1 MRLTLVS
8 GVIVVALLVI
18 FIQPLWVAVSIVL
31 WSLCSIAAVMFAYA
45 FDWPMLFRKRQNGRI
60 PIYIRWLFIPYL
72 LAAHLY
78 NWFVLRAESIPP
90 VQKVT
95 EGLYVGGR
103 LPNSRVSLLQDL
115 SIHAVLDLTAEFDGL
130 SILAQHDDIDYLN
143 IPVLD
148 HLSPKRHRLKQA
160 LHWLARHRQ
169 QGRNVLV
176 HCALGRG
183 RSVMVVAAYL
193 LASGNVDST
202 AKALKKVQ
210 EVRHTARLNRRQLR
224 QLNEW
229 QNEGLLHIK
238 PKTWVI
244 ANPVSG
250 GGKWSQMRDDVDAYL
265 SPYFQLEYHQTSLD
279 QSAAELAKQ
288 ALHLGVQRI
297 IVCGGDGTVS
307 EVAGVVANRPITLG
321 LIPMGTANALCHVL
335 YGLQSKFVPV
345 QTACSAIIAGE
356 TCDMDMAYCNDEP
369 MLLAMGLGLEEY
381 MINFAQRE
389 VKDRWGQWAY
399 VQGFIDALQHQP
411 EFSVS
416 MTLDNETFEVVTRS
430 LVVANA
436 SPATSILAQGNGAPE
451 FNDGYLDVTWI
462 ESSDKAA
469 KDYKAIGA
477 LSFSSQPAE
486 LEDSLVQTRQA
497 KRISLLVKDVNAYV
511 LDGEE
516 KEGCQIS
523 IDLKASALKVYCP
536 ETNCNEYEAF
546 DYNHTEVA

>member
-1 MRLTLVS
+1 MR
-8 GVIVVALLVI
+8 IALACAATMLSILMFFV
-18 FIQPLWVAVSIVL
+18 QPLWVVSGIFIWSVL
-31 WSLCSIAAVMFAYA
+31 SVLMVALAYS

-60 PIYIRWLFIPYL
+60 PLYIRWLFIPYL
-72 LAAHLY
+72 LGAHLY

-90 VQKVT
+90 VQQIT

-103 LPNSRVSLLQDL
+103 LPNSRVSLLKDL

-130 SILAQHDDIDYLN
+130 SILAEHDDIDYLN

-160 LHWLARHRQ
+160 LHWVARHRQ
-169 QGRNVLV
+169 EGRNVLV

-202 AKALKKVQ
+202 VKALKKVQ
-210 EVRHTARLNRRQLR
+210 EIRHTARLNRRQLR

-229 QNEGLLHIK
+229 QTEGLLHIK
-238 PKTWVI
+238 PMTWVI

-250 GGKWSQMRDDVDAYL
+250 GGKWSQMRDEVDDYL

-279 QSAAELAKQ
+279 QSAAELAEQ
-288 ALHLGVQRI
+288 ALQRGVQRI

-307 EVAGVVANRPITLG
+307 EVAGVVTGSSVILG
-321 LIPMGTANALCHVL
+321 LIPAGTANALCHVL

-345 QTACSAIIAGE
+345 QVACSAIIAGE

-369 MLLAMGLGLEEY
+369 MLLAMGLGLEEH
-381 MINFAQRE
+381 MISFAQRE

-399 VQGFIDALQHQP
+399 IQGFIDALQNQP

-416 MTLDNETFEVVTRS
+416 MTLDDETFEVVTRS

-436 SPATSILAQGNGAPE
+436 SPATSVLAQGNGMPE

-462 ESSDKAA
+462 EPSDKAGT
-469 KDYKAIGA
+469 DYKAISA
-477 LSFSSQPAE
+477 LSLSSQPTE
-486 LEDSLVQTRQA
+486 VENSLVQTRQA
-497 KRISLLVKDVNAYV
+497 KRINLIVKGVNAYV

-516 KEGCQIS
+516 KEGHQIS

-536 ETNCNEYEAF
+536 ETNCNEYESF